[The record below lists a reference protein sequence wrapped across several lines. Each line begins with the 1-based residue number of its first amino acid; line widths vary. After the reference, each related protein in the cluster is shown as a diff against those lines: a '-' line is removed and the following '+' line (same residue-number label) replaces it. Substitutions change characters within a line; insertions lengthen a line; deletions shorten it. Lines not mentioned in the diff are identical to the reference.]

1 MKDQPTRSIPTKGP
15 GRRFRD
21 LAVLL
26 PCLGI
31 LLLVTP
37 FVSIFT
43 HSGHVFGLPSAIF
56 YVFGVWAGLIILA
69 LGLARRANKANR
81 S

>member
-1 MKDQPTRSIPTKGP
+1 MNEKQARSVPVKGP

-31 LLLVTP
+31 VLLATP
-37 FVSIFT
+37 VVSLFT
-43 HSGHVFGLPSAIF
+43 QSGRIFGLPAPIF
-56 YVFGVWAGLIILA
+56 YFFGIWGVLIFLAFGLSRLLRKAGL
-69 LGLARRANKANR
+69 
-81 S
+81 